1 MQPVKGANDWYP
13 EDKQVQQAVFNRLKA
28 VAEAY
33 GYREIETPVF
43 ETLELLETK
52 QGEETRSQIFVLEK
66 KGNEQLGLRFD
77 LTVPATRLFVQKQ
90 RELAKPVKWFYLDK
104 MWRYEAPQK
113 GRLREFYQFGV
124 ELFGSGKAEA
134 DIEIVNLL
142 IEALKSVGLT
152 AKDFVVKINN
162 RKLLQG
168 LLDFIPADKFDAVSR
183 IIDKSDKLSIEELE
197 KEFTMMD
204 INFRKINEIIMIE
217 KLEELEKIKM
227 NKLAKEGYEELK
239 AVFSQL
245 PKEFVKL
252 DMSTAR
258 GLAYYTGN
266 VFEAF
271 DREGKFRAIAGGG
284 RYDNLVEQYG
294 GEKTPATGFGIGYA
308 TLSLLLQEKK
318 KLPKPDKGV
327 DFFIA
332 VVNDEVREKALKICQ
347 ELRKRYSVD
356 IDLMRRPL
364 SKQFDYANS
373 IKAKKVIIVGPDEL
387 KKGNVKIKNM
397 ESGKEEIVKIDK
409 I

>member
-1 MQPVKGANDWYP
+1 MQPVKGAVDWYP
-13 EDKQVQQAVFNRLKA
+13 EDKQVQREIFDRLRT

-33 GYREIETPVF
+33 GYKEIETPVF
-43 ETLELLETK
+43 ETLELLEKK
-52 QGEETRSQIFVLEK
+52 QGEEIKSQIFVLEK
-66 KGNEQLGLRFD
+66 KGNEQLGLRPD

-90 RELAKPVKWFYLDK
+90 KELAKPVKWFYIDK
-104 MWRYEAPQK
+104 LWRYEAPQK
-113 GRLREFYQFGV
+113 GRLREFYQFGI
-124 ELFGSGKAEA
+124 ELFGTDKPEA
-134 DIEIVNLL
+134 DVEIVNLL
-142 IEALKSVGLT
+142 IDALKSAGLT
-152 AKDFVVKINN
+152 ANDFIVKINN

-168 LLDFIPADKFDAVSR
+168 LLDFIPADKLDCVFR

-204 INFRKINEIIMIE
+204 INFRKINEILLIE
-217 KLEELEKIKM
+217 DIEELEKLRM
-227 NKLAKEGYEELK
+227 NNLAKEGLEELK
-239 AVFSQL
+239 AVLKEL

-252 DMSTAR
+252 DLSTTR

-271 DREGKFRAIAGGG
+271 DKEGMLRSIAGGG

-294 GEKTPATGFGIGYA
+294 GEKTPATGFAIGYA
-308 TLSLLLQEKK
+308 TLSLLLQDKKRFPKAEKG
-318 KLPKPDKGV
+318 P

-364 SKQFDYANS
+364 SKQLDYANS
-373 IKAKKVIIVGPDEL
+373 VKAKKVVIVGPDEL
-387 KKGNVKIKNM
+387 KKGNVKIKDM
-397 ESGKEEIVKIDK
+397 KSGKEEIVKIDK

>member
-1 MQPVKGANDWYP
+1 MQPVKGAMDWYP
-13 EDKQVQQAVFNRLKA
+13 DDKQVQQMIFNRLKA
-28 VAEAY
+28 VAESY
-33 GYREIETPVF
+33 GYREIETPAF

-52 QGEETRSQIFVLEK
+52 QGEEIRSQIFVLEK
-66 KGNEQLGLRFD
+66 KGNEQLGLRPD

-90 RELAKPVKWFYLDK
+90 RELAKPVKWYYADK
-104 MWRYEAPQK
+104 LWRYEAPQK

-124 ELFGSGKAEA
+124 ELFGTDKPEA
-134 DIEIVNLL
+134 DAEIVNLM
-142 IEALKSVGLT
+142 IDALKSVGLT
-152 AKDFVVKINN
+152 EKDFVIKINN

-168 LLDFIPADKFDAVSR
+168 LLDFIPADKLEAVFR
-183 IIDKSDKLSIEELE
+183 AIDKSDKLSIEELE

-217 KLEELEKIKM
+217 KLEEFEKLRM
-227 NKLAKEGYEELK
+227 NKLAKEGLEELK
-239 AVFSQL
+239 AVFSL
-245 PKEFVKL
+245 VPKEFVKL
-252 DMSTAR
+252 DLSTAR
-258 GLAYYTGN
+258 GLSYYTGN

-271 DREGKFRAIAGGG
+271 DKEGKFRSIAGGG

-294 GEKTPATGFGIGYA
+294 GEKTPATGFAIGYS

-318 KLPKPDKGV
+318 RMPKPDKGV

-332 VVNDEVREKALKICQ
+332 VINDQVREKAFKICS
-347 ELRKRYSVD
+347 ELRKRYSVE

-364 SKQFDYANS
+364 SKQLDYANT
-373 IKAKKVIIVGPDEL
+373 IKAKKVIFAGPDEL
-387 KKGNVKIKNM
+387 KKGNVKVKNM

>member
-1 MQPVKGANDWYP
+1 MQPVKGAADWYP
-13 EDKQVQQAVFNRLKA
+13 DDKQIQQMIFNRLKA
-28 VAEAY
+28 VAESY
-33 GYREIETPVF
+33 GYKEIETPAF

-52 QGEETRSQIFVLEK
+52 QGEEIRSQIFVLEK
-66 KGNEQLGLRFD
+66 KGNEQLGLRPD

-90 RELAKPVKWFYLDK
+90 RELAKPVKWYYADK
-104 MWRYEAPQK
+104 LWRYEAPQK

-124 ELFGSGKAEA
+124 ELFGTDKPEA
-134 DIEIVNLL
+134 DAEIVNLM
-142 IEALKSVGLT
+142 IDALKSVGLT
-152 AKDFVVKINN
+152 EKDFVIKINN

-168 LLDFIPADKFDAVSR
+168 LLDFIPADKLETVFRA
-183 IIDKSDKLSIEELE
+183 IDKSDKLSVEELE

-217 KLEELEKIKM
+217 KLEELEKLRM
-227 NKLAKEGYEELK
+227 NKLAKEGLDELK
-239 AVFSQL
+239 AVFNL
-245 PKEFVKL
+245 VPKEFVKL
-252 DMSTAR
+252 DLSTAR
-258 GLAYYTGN
+258 GLSYYTGN

-271 DREGKFRAIAGGG
+271 DREGKFRSIAGGG

-294 GEKTPATGFGIGYA
+294 GEKTPATGFAIGYA
-308 TLSLLLQEKK
+308 TLSLLLQERKK
-318 KLPKPDKGV
+318 MPKPDKGV

-332 VVNDEVREKALKICQ
+332 VINDEVREKALKICS

-364 SKQFDYANS
+364 SKQLNYANS
-373 IKAKKVIIVGPDEL
+373 INAKKVIIVGPDEL

-397 ESGKEEIVKIDK
+397 ESGKEEIMKIDK